1 MTRPISLEQQ
11 RFGSLVALNYSD
23 RSWRCRCDCGEEIV
37 VFTSQLRDGRVTSC
51 GCQPKTAPLAVFS
64 SSKTAAMR
72 MKAIE
77 VVQRVVDVLQQTPL
91 QTSRELATQIGV
103 PYGSLIGVMN
113 GLMRK
118 GIIEVG
124 NAKLA
129 NNHKT
134 PVAQWRLVVPLEGV
148 PSYYVKQKSEPR
160 EFCRGSQAVRDIG
173 ITEEDRQW
181 MKHYRTQWQNRY
193 RRNGQTP
200 PISKFT

>member
-1 MTRPISLEQQ
+1 MTRPISLEKQ

-23 RSWRCRCDCGEEIV
+23 RTWRCRCDCGKEIV

-64 SSKTAAMR
+64 SKTAAMK

-77 VVQRVVDVLQQTPL
+77 VVQRVAEVLQQTPL

-103 PYGSLIGVMN
+103 SYGSLIGVMN
-113 GLMRK
+113 GMMRK
-118 GIIEVG
+118 GMIEVG

-129 NNHKT
+129 SNHKT
-134 PVAQWRLVVPLEGV
+134 PVAQWRLLVSLEDI
-148 PSYYVKQKSEPR
+148 PSYFIKQKQEPR
-160 EFCRGSQAVRDIG
+160 EFCRGSQVIRDIG
-173 ITEEDRQW
+173 ITEEDKQW

-193 RRNGQTP
+193 LSKGIQP
-200 PISKFT
+200 PINKFT

>member
-1 MTRPISLEQQ
+1 MTRPIS
-11 RFGSLVALNYSD
+11 
-23 RSWRCRCDCGEEIV
+23 
-37 VFTSQLRDGRVTSC
+37 
-51 GCQPKTAPLAVFS
+51 
-64 SSKTAAMR
+64 
-72 MKAIE
+72 IE
-77 VVQRVVDVLQQTPL
+77 VVERVTAILHHTPL
-91 QTSRELATQIGV
+91 LTSRELANQIGV

-129 NNHKT
+129 SNHKT
-134 PVAQWRLVVPLEGV
+134 PVAQWRLVVPLEDV

-160 EFCRGSQAVRDIG
+160 EFCRGSQDVSDIG

-181 MKHYRTQWQNRY
+181 MKRYRTQWQNRY

-200 PISKFT
+200 PINSFT